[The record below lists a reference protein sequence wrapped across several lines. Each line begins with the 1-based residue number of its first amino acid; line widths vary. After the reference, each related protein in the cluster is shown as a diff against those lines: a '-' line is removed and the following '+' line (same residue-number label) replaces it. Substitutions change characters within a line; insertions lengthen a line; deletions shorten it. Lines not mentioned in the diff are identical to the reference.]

1 MQVPVWRLD
10 GAPTDR
16 SVVLNG
22 DVFDAPIRPD
32 LVARVVRWQLAKRR
46 QGTHGSK
53 DRAQVSGTGKKPW
66 AQKGTG
72 RARAGSMR
80 SPQFRG
86 GGAVHGPHFRSHA
99 FDLPRKVRRAGLVAA
114 LSAKLAEGQL
124 VVVEGA
130 ALEEAKTRALVAS
143 LRSLCAARGEALG
156 EQEPSTLIVDGTA
169 EGEAPSGEG
178 LRRAAANLDRVHVLP
193 QQGLN
198 VYSILQQRTLILTEA
213 SLAELVTRIT
223 RPIKR

>member
-72 RARAGSMR
+72 RARAGS
-80 SPQFRG
+80 PLRG
-86 GGAVHGPHFRSHA
+86 C
-99 FDLPRKVRRAGLVAA
+99 
-114 LSAKLAEGQL
+114 
-124 VVVEGA
+124 GA
-130 ALEEAKTRALVAS
+130 ARCVAH
-143 LRSLCAARGEALG
+143 C
-156 EQEPSTLIVDGTA
+156 
-169 EGEAPSGEG
+169 
-178 LRRAAANLDRVHVLP
+178 
-193 QQGLN
+193 
-198 VYSILQQRTLILTEA
+198 
-213 SLAELVTRIT
+213 
-223 RPIKR
+223 

>member
-1 MQVPVWRLD
+1 MVVPVWRLD

-16 SVVLNG
+16 SVILNG
-22 DVFDAPIRPD
+22 DVFDSPIRPD

-80 SPQFRG
+80 APQFRG
-86 GGAVHGPHFRSHA
+86 GGAVHGPHYRSHA
-99 FDLPRKVRRAGLVAA
+99 FDLPRKVRRAGLVSA

-130 ALEEAKTRALVAS
+130 APEAKTRALLGS
-143 LRSLCAARGEALG
+143 LRSLCVARGVAVE
-156 EQEPSTLIVDGTA
+156 EHEPSMLIVDGTA
-169 EGEAPSGEG
+169 EGEGKGGES
-178 LRRAAANLDRVHVLP
+178 LRRAAANLERVHVLP

-198 VYSILQQRTLILTEA
+198 VYSILQQRTLVLTEA
-213 SLAELVTRIT
+213 SLAELVERLT